1 MVFQWESAHISGF
14 NIGAPIEYAHNLILR
29 AIPTIHEIN
38 FLREVL
44 WQQVGKF
51 LLKSII
57 ALYEA

>member
-44 WQQVGKF
+44 
-51 LLKSII
+51 
-57 ALYEA
+57 